1 MLPILSKINYDA
13 TLGCFPKSRSLPTTG
28 FRFNRCIAVAR
39 GRYVLQIMEI
49 EKLRF
54 FPTGTFGRTWADFL
68 NEHNFKLFTTGSRRK
83 QLHE

>member
-1 MLPILSKINYDA
+1 MMQPLVASPNPAPHLQQVLDLID
-13 TLGCFPKSRSLPTTG
+13 
-28 FRFNRCIAVAR
+28 CIAVAQ
-39 GRYVLQIMEI
+39 GRDVHQIVEI

-54 FPTGTFGRTWADFL
+54 LPTDTFGRTWADFL